1 MDFINILYDTLI
13 YKKNIILVG
22 DFYHNILTSNRK
34 KSITKQWIDFF
45 KNISL
50 QEFHFNEK
58 INESS
63 CTWSNE
69 ISSTRIDRI
78 YYSKDLKEK
87 FDFKYNNLL
96 VNIFSDHKIVI
107 ADIIFKN
114 VTNNNKTK
122 INYDNWKL
130 NDSILDDEVVIFKM
144 KAICEEIV
152 EYFDEINPSWYDYF
166 INKARRLLIFESIR
180 IKKKN
185 EKYIDE
191 ISQELQEW
199 YEEGENNK
207 NEETELR
214 IDFLKNKINKYYESK
229 KKGIEKR
236 NKKFLKILRIYHQK
250 RYSKKVSKLTRKP
263 ELMN

>member
-1 MDFINILYDTLI
+1 MNENLKIASANIRSLKKIEKILYLHDICEKNNIDILFIQETHLNEVIFQNEIKKVFKNYICYLPILPTSYKGVGVLIKNNNNIHQINHEIIDTNRIIITKLNINDTFINLVNIYSPNSTNERMDFINILYETLI

-22 DFYHNILTSNRK
+22 DFNHNILTSNRK
-34 KSITKQWIDFF
+34 KSITKQWIDLF

-107 ADIIFKN
+107 ADIIF
-114 VTNNNKTK
+114 
-122 INYDNWKL
+122 
-130 NDSILDDEVVIFKM
+130 
-144 KAICEEIV
+144 
-152 EYFDEINPSWYDYF
+152 
-166 INKARRLLIFESIR
+166 
-180 IKKKN
+180 
-185 EKYIDE
+185 
-191 ISQELQEW
+191 
-199 YEEGENNK
+199 
-207 NEETELR
+207 
-214 IDFLKNKINKYYESK
+214 
-229 KKGIEKR
+229 
-236 NKKFLKILRIYHQK
+236 
-250 RYSKKVSKLTRKP
+250 
-263 ELMN
+263 